1 MKNKLRL
8 SVFRSNKHIY
18 AQIIDIDKAHTI
30 ASISDKEIKFAETK
44 TGKAREVGRKLADKM
59 KKFRA
64 GAIFFDRGRFA
75 YKGRVK
81 ALCEGAREGGL
92 KF

>member
-8 SVFRSNKHIY
+8 SIFRSNKHIY
-18 AQIIDIDKAHTI
+18 AQIIDDQKAHTI
-30 ASISDKEIKFAETK
+30 TNLSDKSVKLTGTK
-44 TGKAREVGRKLADKM
+44 TERAREVGKKLAEKM
-59 KKFRA
+59 KKLGA

-75 YKGRVK
+75 YKGRIK
-81 ALCEGAREGGL
+81 ALAEGAREGGL